1 MPNLLILSAFSI
13 VNLLLVAYLAWDR
26 YSRSKQSTA
35 EPKVTAENLSK
46 LIEDALV
53 RLTSEKLGQGSAFF
67 TDKLEKSYEQN
78 LQTALSEVQKEE
90 VKLNAEAT
98 RQYASVETSFKEH
111 LAVLESSVKA
121 QIDQT
126 NQKILLAE
134 QNYEKFLQNLNAVSQ
149 KTQFQSIEGARIKV
163 DKLFEDFEVK
173 LADFLLQSEQK
184 MMLAVDL
191 ELRSA
196 RQLIDTYKVQQM
208 NVIDENI
215 MAMLEK
221 TLSLVLAKN
230 LDLKDQMD
238 LVYQSLE
245 KAKAEKFV
253 V

>member
-1 MPNLLILSAFSI
+1 MGY
-13 VNLLLVAYLAWDR
+13 LVWDR
-26 YSRSKQSTA
+26 YSRNKQLAS
-35 EPKVTAENLSK
+35 EPKITTENLAK
-46 LIEDALV
+46 LIDEALV
-53 RLTSEKLGQGSAFF
+53 RLTAQRLGEGSTFF
-67 TDKLEKSYEQN
+67 TEKLEKNYQQS
-78 LQTALSEVQKEE
+78 LQGALSDVQKEE

-98 RQYASVETSFKEH
+98 RQFASVEEAFKEH
-111 LAVLESSVKA
+111 IQSMENSVKS
-121 QIDQT
+121 QIEQT

-149 KTQFQSIEGARIKV
+149 KTQFDSIEGAKVKV

-238 LVYQSLE
+238 FVYESLE